1 MADSGAEHLLYREN
15 GCPECLQTGYKGR
28 CGIYE
33 LMDLDEEI
41 KALILQTSDATTI
54 KQRAMEQGMRSL
66 LQDGG
71 RKTLAGVTTVAE
83 VFRVTQ
89 Q

>member
-1 MADSGAEHLLYREN
+1 VPTLYREK
-15 GCPECLQTGYKGR
+15 GCPTCLQTGYKGR

-33 LMDLDEEI
+33 LMPLGEEV

-54 KQRAMEQGMRSL
+54 KQRAMEQGMNSL
-66 LQDGG
+66 LQNGG
-71 RKTLAGVTTVAE
+71 QKVMTGLTTIEE